1 MQLVTT
7 RLSHFVHGS
16 RPTTIALAEVI
27 RTNLRENLL
36 RSLTVP
42 YAVIKTPLG
51 WQSYWEILV
60 PVAACS
66 PFCCDVETM
75 FLLSHTTNSYMTSVA
90 RNCTDTELWAFQD
103 FVRAQSAKHA
113 GGKYHPRVIADVEK
127 RARQAANLL
136 ADEPLDLKKLK
147 DMWGKQL

>member
-7 RLSHFVHGS
+7 QMGHFVHGS
-16 RPTTIALAEVI
+16 RPTTMALAEVI

-36 RSLTVP
+36 RSVTVP

-60 PVAACS
+60 PVDVCS
-66 PFCCDVETM
+66 PFCCDCETM
-75 FLLSHTTNSYMTSVA
+75 AELSQSTDKFLNSVS
-90 RNCTDTELWAFQD
+90 RICTQAEHWSFCD
-103 FVRAQSAKHA
+103 FVRSQSAKHA
-113 GGKYHPRVIADVEK
+113 GGRYHARFTGETEK
-127 RARQAANLL
+127 RARQAANFL

-147 DMWGKQL
+147 GMWGKQL

>member
-1 MQLVTT
+1 MA
-7 RLSHFVHGS
+7 
-16 RPTTIALAEVI
+16 IAEVI

-36 RSLTVP
+36 RSITVP

-60 PVAACS
+60 PVEACS

-75 FLLSHTTNSYMTSVA
+75 SILSQTTNNFLTSVA

-103 FVRAQSAKHA
+103 FVRSQSAKHA
-113 GGKYHPRVIADVEK
+113 GGQYHPMIMGEVEK
-127 RARQAANLL
+127 RARQAANIL
-136 ADEPLDLKKLK
+136 ADEPLDLKKLEG
-147 DMWGKQL
+147 M